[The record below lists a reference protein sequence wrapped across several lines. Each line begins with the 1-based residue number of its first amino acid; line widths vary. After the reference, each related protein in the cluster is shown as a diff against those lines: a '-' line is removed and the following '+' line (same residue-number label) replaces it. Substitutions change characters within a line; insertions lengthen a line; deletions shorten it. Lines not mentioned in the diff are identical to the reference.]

1 MLLLELLLLF
11 PLSVACVERVFS
23 KVKLIK
29 NFLKCNK
36 RGGGGGGGGLFN
48 EGVVGIFQKSEKH
61 DRKYDRRIRV
71 LLMDF

>member
-36 RGGGGGGGGLFN
+36 RGGGGLFN